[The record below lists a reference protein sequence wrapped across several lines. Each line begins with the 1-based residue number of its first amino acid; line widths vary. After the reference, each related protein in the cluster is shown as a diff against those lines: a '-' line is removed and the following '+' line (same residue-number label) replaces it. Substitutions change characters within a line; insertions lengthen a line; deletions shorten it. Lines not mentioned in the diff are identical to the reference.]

1 MKTSRELCLTAL
13 LRMEKDEAYSNIV
26 LNTLLEKC
34 DLSREEKAFA
44 TRLFYGV
51 LERKLLLDFNIAQL
65 LSKPIHKLDIEILSI
80 LRMGMYQLLFMD
92 SVPDSAAVN
101 ESVKLCYFTKKAS
114 AKGLVNAL
122 LRNKLR
128 ENKQIKTTTAL
139 NEALSCDKSIA
150 KLLCEQ
156 YSESETRE
164 IFAAFSSDTKQ
175 YIKINAKKTTFSEL
189 ESLLKQKGI
198 EIIEHPNISNC
209 AEVVT
214 SGDMAHTE
222 EFKKGL
228 FFVQDLASQICTD
241 SLCVENAQRILD
253 VCAAPGSKTFSLS
266 ISAPDSA
273 QIISCDVSENRVSL
287 IEKGRERLGLLN
299 VKPTVNDATVFNEK
313 LGKFDRVLCD
323 VPCSGLG
330 VIGKKPEIRYKKIE
344 PDALF
349 SLQYKILETSSRYL
363 KSGGILV
370 YSTCTLNKRENQ
382 AVIEKFLEEH
392 GDFAPC
398 PLKISKKNDYKIT
411 LLPHKDNCDGFFISA
426 IRKI

>member
-1 MKTSRELCLTAL
+1 MKTSRELCLSAL

-26 LNTLLEKC
+26 LNALLEKC
-34 DLSREEKAFA
+34 NLTREEKAFA

-51 LERKLLLDFNIAQL
+51 LEKKLVLDFNISQL
-65 LSKPIHKLDIEILSI
+65 LSKPIYKLDIEILSI

-101 ESVKLCYFTKKAS
+101 ESVKLCYFTKKIS

-128 ENKQIKTTTAL
+128 ENKEIKTPTAL

-150 KLLCEQ
+150 NLLCEQ
-156 YSESETRE
+156 YSEDETKE

-175 YIKINAKKTTFSEL
+175 YIKINAKKTSFSEL
-189 ESLLKQKGI
+189 KALLKEKEI
-198 EIIEHPNISNC
+198 EITEYPAISNC
-209 AEVVT
+209 AEVIS
-214 SGDMAHTE
+214 SGDIAHTD
-222 EFKKGL
+222 EFKNGL
-228 FFVQDLASQICTD
+228 FFIQDLASQICAD
-241 SLCVENAQRILD
+241 SLSVQNAERVLD

-266 ISAPDSA
+266 ITAPDSA
-273 QIISCDVSENRVSL
+273 EIVSCDVSENRVSL
-287 IEKGRERLGLLN
+287 IEKGRERLSLLN

-313 LGKFDRVLCD
+313 LGLFDRVLCD

-349 SLQYKILETSSRYL
+349 PIQYKILETSSQYL

-370 YSTCTLNKRENQ
+370 YSTCTLNKRENE
-382 AVIEKFLEEH
+382 AVIEKFLKEH
-392 GDFAPC
+392 SDFAPH
-398 PLKISKKNDYKIT
+398 PLKISEQNDYKVT
-411 LLPHKDNCDGFFISA
+411 LLPHRDNCDGFFISA
-426 IRKI
+426 IRKL

>member
-1 MKTSRELCLTAL
+1 MKTSRELCLSAL

-26 LNTLLEKC
+26 LNALLEKC
-34 DLSREEKAFA
+34 ALSREEKAFA

-51 LERKLLLDFNIAQL
+51 LEKKLILDFNISLL

-101 ESVKLCYFTKKAS
+101 ESVKLCYFTKKIS

-128 ENKQIKTTTAL
+128 ENKEVKIPTAL
-139 NEALSCDKSIA
+139 NEALSCDKSIV

-164 IFAAFSSDTKQ
+164 IFAAFSKETKQ
-175 YIKINAKKTTFSEL
+175 YIKINAKKTSFAEL
-189 ESLLKQKGI
+189 AALLKEKGI
-198 EIIEHPNISNC
+198 EIIKHPTISNC
-209 AEVVT
+209 AEVIA
-214 SGDMAHTE
+214 SGDIAHTD

-228 FFVQDLASQICTD
+228 FFIQDLASQICTD
-241 SLCVENAQRILD
+241 SICAENAQRILD
-253 VCAAPGSKTFSLS
+253 VCASPGSKTFSIS
-266 ISAPDSA
+266 IAAPDSA
-273 QIISCDVSENRVSL
+273 EIVSCDVSENRVSL
-287 IEKGRERLGLLN
+287 IEKGKERLSLLN
-299 VKPTVNDATVFNEK
+299 VKPTVNDATIFNAD
-313 LGKFDRVLCD
+313 LGSYDRVLCD

-349 SLQYKILETSSRYL
+349 SLQYKILETSSQYL

-370 YSTCTLNKRENQ
+370 YSTCTLNKRENE
-382 AVIEKFLEEH
+382 AVIEKFLKEH
-392 GDFAPC
+392 DDFAPH
-398 PLKISKKNDYKIT
+398 PLKISEKNDYKIT

-426 IRKI
+426 IKKI

>member
-26 LNTLLEKC
+26 LNALLEKC
-34 DLSREEKAFA
+34 ILSREEKAFA

-51 LERKLLLDFNIAQL
+51 LEKKLVLDYNISQL

-92 SVPDSAAVN
+92 GVPDSAAVN
-101 ESVKLCYFTKKAS
+101 ESVKLCYFTKKIS
-114 AKGLVNAL
+114 AKGLVNAV

-128 ENKQIKTTTAL
+128 ENKQIKIPKAL

-164 IFAAFSSDTKQ
+164 IFSAFSNDTKQ
-175 YIKINAKKTTFSEL
+175 YIKINTKKTSFSEL
-189 ESLLKQKGI
+189 KALLKEKGI
-198 EIIEHPNISNC
+198 EITQHPKILNC
-209 AEVVT
+209 AEVIT
-214 SGDMAHTE
+214 SGDVAHTE
-222 EFKKGL
+222 EFKNGH
-228 FFVQDLASQICTD
+228 FFIQDLASQICAD
-241 SLCVENAQRILD
+241 SLCVENAERILD

-266 ISAPDSA
+266 IGAPDGA
-273 QIISCDVSENRVSL
+273 EIVSCDVSENRVSL
-287 IEKGRERLGLLN
+287 IEKGRERLALSN
-299 VKPTVNDATVFNEK
+299 VKPTVNDATIFNEK
-313 LGKFDRVLCD
+313 LGQFDRVLCD

-349 SLQYKILETSSRYL
+349 SLQCKILETSSRYL
-363 KSGGILV
+363 KSGGVLV
-370 YSTCTLNKRENQ
+370 YSTCTLNKRENE
-382 AVIEKFLEEH
+382 AVIEKFLKEH
-392 GDFAPC
+392 SDFVPH
-398 PLKISKKNDYKIT
+398 PLKISKENDYKAT

-426 IRKI
+426 ITKI

>member
-26 LNTLLEKC
+26 LNALLEKC
-34 DLSREEKAFA
+34 ALGREEKSFA
-44 TRLFYGV
+44 TRIFYGV
-51 LERKLLLDFNIAQL
+51 LEKKLILDFNISQL
-65 LSKPIHKLDIEILSI
+65 LSKPIHKLDTEILAI

-101 ESVKLCYFTKKAS
+101 ESVKLCYFTKKIS
-114 AKGLVNAL
+114 AKGLVNAI

-128 ENKQIKTTTAL
+128 ENKEIKIPKAL

-156 YSESETRE
+156 YSESEVKE

-175 YIKINAKKTTFSEL
+175 YIKINAKKISFREL
-189 ESLLKQKGI
+189 ANLLKEKGI
-198 EIIEHPNISNC
+198 EIVEHPTISNC
-209 AEVVT
+209 AEVIS
-214 SGDMAHTE
+214 SGDVAHTD
-222 EFKKGL
+222 EFKNGL
-228 FFVQDLASQICTD
+228 FFIQDLASQICVD
-241 SLCVENAQRILD
+241 SLFAQNAERVLD
-253 VCAAPGSKTFSLS
+253 VCAAPGSKTFSIS

-273 QIISCDVSENRVSL
+273 EIVSCDVSENRVSL
-287 IEKGRERLGLLN
+287 IEKGRERLGLSN
-299 VKPTVNDATVFNEK
+299 VKATVNDATVFNEN
-313 LGKFDRVLCD
+313 LGRFDRVLCD

-330 VIGKKPEIRYKKIE
+330 VIGKKPEIRYKKID

-349 SLQYKILETSSRYL
+349 SIQYKILETSSRYL

-370 YSTCTLNKRENQ
+370 YSTCTLNKRENE
-382 AVIEKFLEEH
+382 AVIEKFLSEH
-392 GDFAPC
+392 SDFAPH
-398 PLKISKKNDYKIT
+398 PLKISEQNDYKIT

-426 IRKI
+426 ITKI

>member
-26 LNTLLEKC
+26 LNALLEKC
-34 DLSREEKAFA
+34 ALGREEKSFA
-44 TRLFYGV
+44 TRIFYGV
-51 LERKLLLDFNIAQL
+51 LEKKLILDFNISQL
-65 LSKPIHKLDIEILSI
+65 LSKPIHKLDTEILAI

-101 ESVKLCYFTKKAS
+101 ESVKLCYFTKKIS
-114 AKGLVNAL
+114 AKGLVNAI

-128 ENKQIKTTTAL
+128 ENKEIKIPKAL

-156 YSESETRE
+156 YSEDEAKE

-175 YIKINAKKTTFSEL
+175 YIKINAKKISFSEL
-189 ESLLKQKGI
+189 ANLLKEKGI
-198 EIIEHPNISNC
+198 EIVEHPTISNC
-209 AEVVT
+209 AEVIS
-214 SGDMAHTE
+214 SGDVAHTD
-222 EFKKGL
+222 EFKNGL
-228 FFVQDLASQICTD
+228 FFIQDLASQICVD
-241 SLCVENAQRILD
+241 SLFAQNAERVLD
-253 VCAAPGSKTFSLS
+253 VCAAPGSKTFSIS

-273 QIISCDVSENRVSL
+273 EIVSCDVSENRVSL
-287 IEKGRERLGLLN
+287 IEKGRERLGLSN
-299 VKPTVNDATVFNEK
+299 VKATVNDATVFNER
-313 LGKFDRVLCD
+313 LGQFDRVLCD

-330 VIGKKPEIRYKKIE
+330 VIGKKPEIRYKKID

-349 SLQYKILETSSRYL
+349 SIQYKILETSSRYL

-370 YSTCTLNKRENQ
+370 YSTCTLNKRENE
-382 AVIEKFLEEH
+382 AVIEKFLSEH
-392 GDFAPC
+392 SDFAPH
-398 PLKISKKNDYKIT
+398 PLKISEQNDYKIT

-426 IRKI
+426 ITKI